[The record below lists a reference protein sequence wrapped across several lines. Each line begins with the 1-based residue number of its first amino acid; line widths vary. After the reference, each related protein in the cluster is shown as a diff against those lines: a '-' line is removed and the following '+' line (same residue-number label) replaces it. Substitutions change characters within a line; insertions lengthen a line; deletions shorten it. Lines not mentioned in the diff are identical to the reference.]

1 MNTAAVLTRMISKRK
16 LPEPPEPFEPDPPN
30 PKLKNLYFVWE
41 EECMN
46 FSGLEIKLTFYHF
59 TNIIEN
65 KIFLAKKMNKFLN
78 VTVCSDFHRHF
89 RRPKRVHQWLVLW
102 IR

>member
-30 PKLKNLYFVWE
+30 PKLKNLHYVWE

-46 FSGLEIKLTFYHF
+46 FSGLKIKLTFYHF
-59 TNIIEN
+59 HGT
-65 KIFLAKKMNKFLN
+65 KIKFFLQKNE
-78 VTVCSDFHRHF
+78 
-89 RRPKRVHQWLVLW
+89 
-102 IR
+102 